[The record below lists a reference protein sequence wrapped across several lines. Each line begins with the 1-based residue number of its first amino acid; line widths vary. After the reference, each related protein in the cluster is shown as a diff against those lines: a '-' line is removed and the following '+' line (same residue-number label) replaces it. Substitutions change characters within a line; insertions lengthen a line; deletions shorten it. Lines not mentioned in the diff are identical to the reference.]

1 MYKEQIAQEKRVER
15 EAAKVVKE
23 KEKAEKATNAA
34 EKLRQRDAAKALQ
47 LSQKGKRKASRP
59 PKQTIKRKKQV
70 VDTLDNEEYSGGAS
84 AALPVTTRRG
94 RNVTLPSRYK

>member
-1 MYKEQIAQEKRVER
+1 MER

-34 EKLRQRDAAKALQ
+34 EKLRQRNAAKAIQ

-59 PKQTIKRKKQV
+59 PEQTIKRKKQV
-70 VDTLDNEEYSGGAS
+70 VDTLDGEEYSGGAP

-94 RNVTLPSRYK
+94 RNVTLPSKYK

>member
-34 EKLRQRDAAKALQ
+34 EKLRQRDAAKAIQ

-70 VDTLDNEEYSGGAS
+70 VDTLDGEESSGVAP

-94 RNVTLPSRYK
+94 RNVTLPSKYK

>member
-34 EKLRQRDAAKALQ
+34 KKLRQRNAAKAIQ
-47 LSQKGKRKASRP
+47 LS
-59 PKQTIKRKKQV
+59 
-70 VDTLDNEEYSGGAS
+70 
-84 AALPVTTRRG
+84 
-94 RNVTLPSRYK
+94 